1 MAAGTAV
8 VASDLDAFR
17 RVLRDGECGELAAV
31 GDADALAGA
40 LTAVLTDPARR
51 SELCTR
57 GSEAVREYDWPVVAD
72 RVIRVYETIRG
83 PGETLRVR

>member
-1 MAAGTAV
+1 

-31 GDADALAGA
+31 GDGASLAAA
-40 LTAVLTDPARR
+40 LTRTLTDHDHRAGLRAR
-51 SELCTR
+51 
-57 GSEAVREYDWPVVAD
+57 GGDAVREYDWPVVAD
-72 RVIRVYETIRG
+72 RVVRVYETIRG